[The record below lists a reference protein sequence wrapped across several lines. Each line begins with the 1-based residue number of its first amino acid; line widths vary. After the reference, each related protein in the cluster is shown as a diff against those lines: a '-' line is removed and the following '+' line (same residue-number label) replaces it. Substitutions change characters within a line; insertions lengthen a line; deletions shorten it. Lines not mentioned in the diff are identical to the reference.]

1 MNNKPALIPKNLL
14 LPFILITS
22 LFALWGFA
30 NDITNPMVAAFKR
43 VLELNNVQ
51 ASWVQLA
58 FYGGYFTMALPAAFF
73 IKKYSYKTG
82 ILLGLGLY
90 AFGAILFYPA
100 AAFESYGFFLASLY
114 ILTFG
119 LAFLETTA
127 NPYILSMGPETT
139 ATQRLNLSQAFNP
152 MGALA
157 GLFVAKQFILNQLQ
171 SNAVDDQG
179 NLIYSTLDEASKA
192 IIRTNDLMVIRN
204 PYVMLGLVVLGMFV
218 VIALVK
224 MPESK
229 DSSNKVDFGP
239 TMKRLFKNRNFVE
252 GTLAQMFY
260 VGAQIMVWTY
270 IYQYAEALG
279 IDNASA
285 VNYGY
290 AALVV
295 FLVGRWVCTFLLRY
309 ISSSKLLAIFA
320 ILAMGFTLGAIFIPG
335 ITGLYSLVGISF
347 AMSLMF
353 PTIYGIAL
361 EGLGEDSKFAAAFL
375 VMAIV
380 GGAIMPTLQGM
391 ILDWGGTGY
400 TDITIMGVSEVNF
413 SFVLPLA
420 CFLMVF
426 LFAVRVKAP
435 LTKP

>member
-1 MNNKPALIPKNLL
+1 MPKPTLLPKALL

-51 ASWVQLA
+51 ASLVQMA
-58 FYGGYFTMALPAAFF
+58 FYGGYFTMALPAAIF

-82 ILLGLGLY
+82 VLIGMGLY
-90 AFGAILFYPA
+90 AFGALLFYPA
-100 AAFESYGFFLASLY
+100 AAWESYFFFLMALY

-127 NPYILSMGPETT
+127 NPYVLSMGSEET
-139 ATQRLNLSQAFNP
+139 ATQRLNLAQAFNP

-157 GLFVAKQFILNQLQ
+157 GLFVAKEFILNALQ
-171 SNAVDDQG
+171 SNNTDDAG
-179 NLIYSTLDEASKA
+179 NIIYDTLDKSAKA
-192 IIRTNDLMVIRN
+192 LVRTNDLMVIRD
-204 PYVMLGLVVLGMFV
+204 PYVMLGLVVIILGL
-218 VIALVK
+218 VISVAK

-229 DSSNKVDFGP
+229 TNNGKLDFWP
-239 TMKRLFKNRNFVE
+239 SMKRLARQPQFVE
-252 GTLAQMFY
+252 GVVAQMFY

-270 IYQYAEALG
+270 IYQYAEAMG

-285 VNYGY
+285 VNYAY
-290 AALVV
+290 AALIL
-295 FLVGRWVCTFLLRY
+295 FLVGRWICTFLFRY
-309 ISSSKLLAIFA
+309 FSPAKLLFYFS
-320 ILAMGFTLGAIFIPG
+320 ILAGVFTLGAMFIPG
-335 ITGLYSLVGISF
+335 IYGLYSLVGISF

-361 EGLGEDSKFAAAFL
+361 EGLGEDGKYGAAFL

-380 GGAIMPTLQGM
+380 GGAIMPTLQGV
-391 ILDWGGTGY
+391 ILDFGGPAY
-400 TDITIMGVSEVNF
+400 DDILIMGVSEVNF
-413 SFVLPLA
+413 SFVLPLI
-420 CFLMVF
+420 CFVMVGVF
-426 LFAVRVKAP
+426 GYRRK
-435 LTKP
+435 

>member
-1 MNNKPALIPKNLL
+1 MNKKPALIPKELQI
-14 LPFILITS
+14 PFILITS

-43 VLELNNVQ
+43 VLELNNTQ
-51 ASWVQLA
+51 ASFVQLA

-90 AFGAILFYPA
+90 FLGAMLFYPA
-100 AAFESYGFFLASLY
+100 AAWESYGFFLASLY

-127 NPYILSMGPETT
+127 NPYILSMGPEST
-139 ATQRLNLSQAFNP
+139 ATQRLNLAQAFNP

-157 GLFVAKQFILNQLQ
+157 GLFVAKEFILNSLQ
-171 SNAVDDQG
+171 STNTTADG
-179 NLIYSTLDEASKA
+179 KIIFESLDETAKA
-192 IIRTNDLMVIRN
+192 VIRTADLMVIRD
-204 PYVMLGLVVLGMFV
+204 PYVMLGLVVLGILV
-218 VIALVK
+218 VIGLVK
-224 MPESK
+224 MPENK
-229 DSSNKVDFGP
+229 DSNSKVDFKN
-239 TMKRLFKNRNFVE
+239 TMRRLLKNRNFVE

-270 IYQYAEALG
+270 IYQYAEVLG
-279 IDNASA
+279 ISNAEA
-285 VNYGY
+285 VNFGY
-290 AALVV
+290 AALLV
-295 FLVGRWVCTFLLRY
+295 FLAGRWICTFLLRF
-309 ISSSKLLAIFA
+309 IQPSKLLRIFSLLA
-320 ILAMGFTLGAIFIPG
+320 ILFTAGAIFLPG
-335 ITGLYSLVGISF
+335 MSGLYSLVAISF

-391 ILDWGGTGY
+391 VLDLGGSNYDDIL
-400 TDITIMGVSEVNF
+400 ILGVPEVNF
-413 SFVLPLA
+413 SFILPLA
-420 CFLMVF
+420 CFVMVL
-426 LFAVRVKAP
+426 LFSLRAKNLAS
-435 LTKP
+435 T

>member
-1 MNNKPALIPKNLL
+1 MSEKPAIVPKSLL
-14 LPFILITS
+14 LPFVLITS

-82 ILLGLGLY
+82 VLLGLGLY
-90 AFGAILFYPA
+90 AFGALLFYPA
-100 AAFESYGFFLASLY
+100 ASWESYGFFLASLY

-127 NPYILSMGPETT
+127 NPYILSMGPEKT
-139 ATQRLNLSQAFNP
+139 ATQRLNLAQAFNP

-157 GLFVAKQFILNQLQ
+157 GLFVAKQFILNSLQ
-171 SNAVDDQG
+171 SNETDADG
-179 NLIYSTLDEASKA
+179 MIIYSTLEESAKA
-192 IIRTNDLMVIRN
+192 AIRTNDLMVIRN
-204 PYVMLGLVVLGMFV
+204 PYVMLGLVVLGILIL
-218 VIALVK
+218 IALVK
-224 MPESK
+224 MPE
-229 DSSNKVDFGP
+229 NKENKGEIDFWP
-239 TMKRLFKNRNFVE
+239 TMRRLFSKRTFVE

-285 VNYGY
+285 VNFGY
-290 AALVV
+290 AALLV
-295 FLVGRWVCTFLLRY
+295 FLLGRWVCTVLLRF
-309 ISSSKLLAIFA
+309 ISSSKLLSIFA
-320 ILAMGFTLGAIFIPG
+320 VMAMLFTLGAIFLPDML
-335 ITGLYSLVGISF
+335 GLYSLVAISF

-391 ILDWGGTGY
+391 ILDLGGSGY
-400 TDITIMGVSEVNF
+400 SDIKILGVSEVNF
-413 SFVLPLA
+413 SFILPFM
-420 CFLMVF
+420 CFLMVW
-426 LFAVRVKAP
+426 LFAVRVKSISK
-435 LTKP
+435 T

>member
-1 MNNKPALIPKNLL
+1 MSEKPPIVPKSLL
-14 LPFILITS
+14 LPFVLITS

-82 ILLGLGLY
+82 VLLGLGLY
-90 AFGAILFYPA
+90 AFGALLFYPA
-100 AAFESYGFFLASLY
+100 ASWESYGFFLASLY

-127 NPYILSMGPETT
+127 NPYILSMGPEQT
-139 ATQRLNLSQAFNP
+139 ATQRLNLAQAFNP

-157 GLFVAKQFILNQLQ
+157 GLFVAKQFILNSLQ
-171 SNAVDDQG
+171 SNETDADG
-179 NLIYSTLDEASKA
+179 MIIYSTLEESAKA
-192 IIRTNDLMVIRN
+192 VIRTNDLMVIRN
-204 PYVMLGLVVLGMFV
+204 PYVMLGLVVLGILIL
-218 VIALVK
+218 IALVK
-224 MPESK
+224 MPENK
-229 DSSNKVDFGP
+229 DNKGRIDFWP
-239 TMKRLFKNRNFVE
+239 TMRRLFSKRNFVE

-285 VNYGY
+285 VNFGY
-290 AALVV
+290 AALIV
-295 FLVGRWVCTFLLRY
+295 FLLGRWVCTVLLRY
-309 ISSSKLLAIFA
+309 ISSSKLLSVFA
-320 ILAMGFTLGAIFIPG
+320 LMAMLFTLGAIFLPDML
-335 ITGLYSLVGISF
+335 GLYSLVAISF

-391 ILDWGGTGY
+391 ILDLGGSGY
-400 TDITIMGVSEVNF
+400 SDIEILGVSEVNF
-413 SFVLPLA
+413 SFILPFM
-420 CFLMVF
+420 CFLIVW
-426 LFAVRVKAP
+426 LFAVRVNSISK
-435 LTKP
+435 T

>member
-127 NPYILSMGPETT
+127 NPYILSMGPEAT

-295 FLVGRWVCTFLLRY
+295 FLIGRWVCTFLLRY

-435 LTKP
+435 STKP